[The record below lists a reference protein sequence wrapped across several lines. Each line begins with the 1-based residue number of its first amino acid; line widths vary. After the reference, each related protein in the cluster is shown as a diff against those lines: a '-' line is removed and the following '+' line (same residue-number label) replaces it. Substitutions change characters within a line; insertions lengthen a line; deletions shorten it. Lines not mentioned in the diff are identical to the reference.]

1 MLKIEELHVSY
12 GPVEAIHGISI
23 EVKEKEIVSILG
35 SNGAGKSTIL
45 KTISGILKPK
55 KGVITL
61 NNKVINDLDPS
72 QIVKMGVT
80 HIPEGRHIFPN
91 LTIKE
96 NLILGGY
103 F

>member
-1 MLKIEELHVSY
+1 MLKIEELYVSY

-55 KGVITL
+55 KVL
-61 NNKVINDLDPS
+61 
-72 QIVKMGVT
+72 
-80 HIPEGRHIFPN
+80 
-91 LTIKE
+91 
-96 NLILGGY
+96 
-103 F
+103 